1 MEKRV
6 GKLEDAVGTLISDF
20 DLRLR
25 KRVGKLEDAV
35 EMLISDFDLRLK
47 RLEFLAAESFLE
59 RIKNLLESD
68 PTFVP
73 EFRDKMRL
81 AELGVCAH
89 ESLRDTANRLRAEIA
104 RRRAL

>member
-1 MEKRV
+1 M
-6 GKLEDAVGTLISDF
+6 GKLEA
-20 DLRLR
+20 
-25 KRVGKLEDAV
+25 AV

-81 AELGVCAH
+81 TELSVCAH
-89 ESLRDTANRLRAEIA
+89 EGLRHTANMLRAEIV
-104 RRRAL
+104 RRLTL